1 MYAKNVIA
9 MEPKIGRPGFRVV
22 KRKKLGVILAEKRH
36 YSIEFKIIK
45 KRIAAEFDLDNQVG
59 AVTKI
64 EEVRKRI
71 KQMLED

>member
-22 KRKKLGVILAEKRH
+22 KRKKLGVILAEKRRK
-36 YSIEFKIIK
+36 SIDIKIIK
-45 KRIAAEFDLDNQVG
+45 KRIAAEFDLDNRVG